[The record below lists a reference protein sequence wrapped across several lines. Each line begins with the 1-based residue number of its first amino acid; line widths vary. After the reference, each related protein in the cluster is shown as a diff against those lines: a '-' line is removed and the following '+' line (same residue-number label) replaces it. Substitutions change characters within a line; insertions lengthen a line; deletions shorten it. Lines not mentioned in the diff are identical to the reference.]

1 MNNVSE
7 PSAPWLTQVPPP
19 AGLGPISVLGAGW
32 LGLPLAQYL
41 RAQGYSVHASRTT
54 EAGVA
59 ELADL
64 GLNAFQLVLDAATA
78 LPDGPFWHSPTLVVT
93 VPPQRGR
100 TAAEQ
105 LAQYAPLIPRLRDS
119 GVRHVLY
126 ISSTSVYGEHN
137 QVATE
142 ADPVAPV
149 RAGGHIVYQLEQLLR
164 GESAFQTTVLR
175 FGGLIGYDR
184 LPYSGTAIL
193 GRNRAL
199 DSPMNVIHRDDC
211 VRICSEIVRQQAWG
225 QVFNACA
232 DEHPIRREYYAAAAH
247 AQGFALPDLGP
258 AQPLPHKIVSSEKLK
273 AALGYEFLYPNPL
286 TLFQELARESN

>member
-1 MNNVSE
+1 MLPLTPLTAGSE
-7 PSAPWLTQVPPP
+7 V
-19 AGLGPISVLGAGW
+19 SVLGAGW

-41 RAQGYSVHASRTT
+41 RAQGYPVKAARTT
-54 EAGVA
+54 APGMA
-59 ELADL
+59 ELESL
-64 GLNAFQLVLDAATA
+64 GLEAFQVALAANTA

-93 VPPQRGR
+93 IPPQRGR
-100 TAAEQ
+100 TEAEQ
-105 LAQYAPLIPRLRDS
+105 LAQYGQLVRRLRDS

-137 QVATE
+137 QMATE

-211 VRICSEIVRQQAWG
+211 VRICYEIVRQQAWG

-232 DEHPIRREYYAAAAH
+232 DEHPIRREYYAVAARAR
-247 AQGFALPDLGP
+247 GFALPDLGP
-258 AQPLPHKIVSSEKLK
+258 AQPLPYKVVSSEKLK
-273 AALGYEFLYPNPL
+273 AVLGYQFLYPNPL
-286 TLFQELARESN
+286 TLVQESARESS